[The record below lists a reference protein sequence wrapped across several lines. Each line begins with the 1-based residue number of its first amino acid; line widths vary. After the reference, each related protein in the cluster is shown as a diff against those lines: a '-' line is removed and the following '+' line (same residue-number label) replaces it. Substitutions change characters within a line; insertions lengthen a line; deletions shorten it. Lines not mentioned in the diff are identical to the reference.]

1 MTEVNA
7 GRNSHK
13 NTFTRRSR
21 FGCLQL
27 ATLHAPGCYWRLL
40 RDVRNGLPPSLDA
53 RSILFPL
60 KTPIVCAPRH
70 SDPATDA
77 ASKHEKP
84 LPLPLWILR
93 ECESHICFMTLFSR
107 GIPGVLLPKS
117 PPPPSPLKEMF
128 PFKAPEDACLEGEGR
143 DGRTFPHL
151 PGNIRGGTV
160 SRNLQKT
167 VIVYISLL
175 HVSYAPCI

>member
-60 KTPIVCAPRH
+60 KTPIVCSPRH
-70 SDPATDA
+70 SDPDTDA

-93 ECESHICFMTLFSR
+93 ECESHICFITLHSLSL
-107 GIPGVLLPKS
+107 GVFLPK
-117 PPPPSPLKEMF
+117 SPLKEMF
-128 PFKAPEDACLEGEGR
+128 PFKAPEDACFEGEER
-143 DGRTFPHL
+143 NGRTFPHL

-160 SRNLQKT
+160 SRNLLKT